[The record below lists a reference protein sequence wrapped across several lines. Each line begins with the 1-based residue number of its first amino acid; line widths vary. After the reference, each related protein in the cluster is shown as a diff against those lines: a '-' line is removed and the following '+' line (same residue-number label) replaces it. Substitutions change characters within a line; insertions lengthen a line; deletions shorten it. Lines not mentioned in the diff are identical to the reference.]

1 MCLRAL
7 GGLVSFLP
15 LLTVR
20 EVNPLCSSKTAPCTL
35 SSQGSEEK
43 TVVYVVGKAGRQH
56 WQHVYTAVTR
66 GRCRVYVIA
75 EESQLR
81 SAIMRKSVPR
91 KTRLK
96 HFLQNKLSR
105 SCTSPAEFASSS
117 KNPEDSRG
125 PSTQPPASPLSTV
138 TADTVTND
146 SPGSGD
152 PVADDTLLAFAEG
165 WELSSH
171 DEVDATKDPSQL
183 RGSKRTCCLHD
194 AESPSKILMVGLIF
208 RFYLNTAGLSV
219 LISDCVFLL
228 LLHSAAGLTEQ
239 LLLSR
244 LSGFHSASIS
254 SWILVWSWLDV
265 APSAWGWHSG

>member
-1 MCLRAL
+1 
-7 GGLVSFLP
+7 
-15 LLTVR
+15 
-20 EVNPLCSSKTAPCTL
+20 
-35 SSQGSEEK
+35 
-43 TVVYVVGKAGRQH
+43 
-56 WQHVYTAVTR
+56 
-66 GRCRVYVIA
+66 
-75 EESQLR
+75 
-81 SAIMRKSVPR
+81 MRKSVPR

-125 PSTQPPASPLSTV
+125 PSTQPSASPLSTV
-138 TADTVTND
+138 TADMVTND
-146 SPGSGD
+146 IRESGD

-219 LISDCVFLL
+219 LINDCVFLL
-228 LLHSAAGLTEQ
+228 LLHSAAELTEQ

-254 SWILVWSWLDV
+254 S
-265 APSAWGWHSG
+265 